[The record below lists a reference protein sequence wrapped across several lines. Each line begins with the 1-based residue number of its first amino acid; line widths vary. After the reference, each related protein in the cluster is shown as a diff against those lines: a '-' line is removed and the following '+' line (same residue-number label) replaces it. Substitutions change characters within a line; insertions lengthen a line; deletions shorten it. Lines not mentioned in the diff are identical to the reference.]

1 VIGIHQLT
9 IRASTGGQA
18 VLNSVNLSVA
28 AGERVAVIGES
39 GSGKTTL
46 ALAMLGRVRA
56 GLQVSAGRIEV
67 AGHDVFALGPRELQ
81 RFRRSAVS
89 YLSQDPASALT
100 PSMRVRQQLTE
111 LAADAGDGAVSVAEQ
126 AVGVGL
132 PGDEAFQRRY
142 PHELSGGQR
151 QRLAVARALSS
162 RPRVLILDEP
172 TTGLDAI
179 VQRVLLDT
187 VDAAVTEYDLSLVF
201 ITHDLNAARRMAD
214 RLVVLRLGC
223 IVDDGPAAQL
233 LDHPSADYTRE
244 LTESVPQL
252 AEAAQRMST
261 TAVPVLLQVRELTAG
276 HGVGRSARPTLREV
290 SLHVGRR
297 ECLAIVG
304 GSGSGKTNLLR
315 CLTGLHR
322 PAHGAVLV
330 DGIELPAQL
339 SRRSVAQ
346 RAAVQLISQ
355 DPAGTLNPRRT
366 VAAAIDRPLRTL
378 RLMSAAQAATE
389 RNRLLRA
396 VGLDPAIAGRRPRQL
411 SGGQQQRVAIARA
424 LAAGPQVLLCDEIT
438 ASLDVRVQAAII
450 ELLRELMTSENLAVL
465 MVTHDLGV
473 VARLADRVMILAD
486 GEIREQG
493 PAGRVLL
500 QPQHG
505 WTKTLLEAA
514 LPQPRTTQVSKTD
527 PPEDQTRFP
536 ETVSEWSDS

>member
-1 VIGIHQLT
+1 VIDIQELT
-9 IRASTGGQA
+9 IRASAGGQL
-18 VLNSVNLSVA
+18 VLDSFDLKVG

-46 ALAMLGRVRA
+46 ALAMLGQVRA
-56 GLQVSAGRIEV
+56 GLRFSAGRIEV
-67 AGHDVFALGPRELQ
+67 AGQEVLALAPRELQ
-81 RFRRSAVS
+81 RFRREAVC
-89 YLSQDPASALT
+89 YLPQDPASALT
-100 PSMRVRQQLTE
+100 PSMRVRRQLTE
-111 LAADAGDGAVSVAEQ
+111 LADGTAGIAEQ
-126 AVGVGL
+126 LVGVGL

-187 VDAAVTEYDLSLVF
+187 VDDAVTAHELSLVF

-214 RLVVLRLGC
+214 RLVVLRSGRT
-223 IVDDGPAAQL
+223 VDDGPAQTL
-233 LDHPSADYTRE
+233 FDHPVAGYTRE
-244 LTESVPQL
+244 LTESVPRL
-252 AEAAQRMST
+252 AEAADRMDDI
-261 TAVPVLLQVRELTAG
+261 AVQALLEVRGLSAG
-276 HGVGRSARPTLREV
+276 HGSGRSARAVVRDV
-290 SLHVGRR
+290 SLGVGRG
-297 ECLAIVG
+297 ECVAIVG
-304 GSGSGKTNLLR
+304 GSGSGKTTLLR

-322 PAHGAVLV
+322 PADGSVLV
-330 DGIELPAQL
+330 DGAELPARL
-339 SRRSVAQ
+339 SRRTVAQ
-346 RAAVQLISQ
+346 RAAVQLVSQ

-378 RLMSAAQAATE
+378 RQLSAEQAATE
-389 RNRLLRA
+389 RDRLLQA
-396 VGLDPAIAGRRPRQL
+396 VGLDPAVAARRPRQL
-411 SGGQQQRVAIARA
+411 SGGQQQRAAIARA
-424 LAAGPQVLLCDEIT
+424 LAAGPRVLLCDEIT

-450 ELLRELMTSENLAVL
+450 ELLRELMVSENLAIL

-500 QPQHG
+500 QPQHD

-514 LPQPRTTQVSKTD
+514 LPQPRAARATRDATTGRSR
-527 PPEDQTRFP
+527 PIAGNRFSM
-536 ETVSEWSDS
+536 E